1 MLTAVKLDD
10 YGIYIHIPF
19 CASKCFYCDFFSRKI
34 NDKNLIDAYVKAICK
49 EIELRKNY
57 LDSKKIKTIYF
68 GGGTPSQLSVSQTV
82 AITECIEKIFDITQL
97 GEITLEANPEDLTV
111 SYIADLKKFTKI
123 NRLSI
128 GIQSFDDDELKI
140 MNRRHSANDALN
152 SIKNA
157 RKAGFENLTIDLIYG
172 LPDADIE
179 KFKKN
184 LSILFSLD
192 LPHFSAYHL
201 TIEENT
207 VFGVWKKQGKFK
219 EIDEQTSWQLFSFL
233 RQEAMKNGFLH
244 YEISNFAKPGNFAIH
259 NTMYW
264 KDGKYLGVGASAH
277 SYNGISRQWNI
288 ANIRK
293 YIESINNE
301 IIPAEKEILN
311 SKDKFNEYIMTRL
324 RTMWGINIKE
334 LTSLFPQYLSEI
346 RKIIDDYLAKKFM
359 KKNGDNIVLTE
370 KGLFV
375 SDSIISDL
383 MII

>member
-1 MLTAVKLDD
+1 MDD

-34 NDKNLIDAYVKAICK
+34 NDKNIIDAYVKAICK
-49 EIELRKNY
+49 EIELRKDY

-68 GGGTPSQLSVSQTV
+68 GGGTPSQLPVNQIINTQ
-82 AITECIEKIFDITQL
+82 ECIKKNFDTSQL
-97 GEITLEANPEDLTV
+97 HEVTLEANPEDLT
-111 SYIADLKKFTKI
+111 SRYLSDLKEFTKI

-128 GIQSFDDDELKI
+128 GIQSFDDEELKK
-140 MNRRHSANDALN
+140 MNRRHSAVEALN

-157 RKAGFENLTIDLIYG
+157 RKAGFDNLTIDLIYG
-172 LPDADIE
+172 LPDSNLE

-184 LSILFSLD
+184 LEILFSLD

-207 VFGVWKKQGKFK
+207 VFGVWKRQGKIK
-219 EIDEQTSWQLFSFL
+219 EIDEQTSWQLFSLL
-233 RQEAMKNGFLH
+233 RQEAQKKGYLH

-264 KDGKYLGVGASAH
+264 KGGKYLGLGASAH

-293 YIESINNE
+293 YIESINKG
-301 IIPAEKEILN
+301 IIPAENEILTP
-311 SKDKFNEYIMTRL
+311 KDKFNEYLLTRL
-324 RTMWGINIKE
+324 RTMWGVNPEE
-334 LTSLFPQYLSEI
+334 LSSLFPQYFQ
-346 RKIIDDYLAKKFM
+346 KIKKTIDEFIDKKFM
-359 KKNGDNIVLTE
+359 EEKDDNIILTE
-370 KGLFV
+370 KGLF
-375 SDSIISDL
+375 ISDTLISEL